1 MLATKLYNC
10 SKLHAIFHLY
20 FCNFSRRR
28 QLYYDNFA
36 SQGCRLRINVIK
48 APYLKGSVKGT
59 SGLRMDYSIGRGSF
73 ELCGHSNSLSWMGL
87 MRICRGESKTVVH
100 HLELVEYER

>member
-1 MLATKLYNC
+1 MPLNI
-10 SKLHAIFHLY
+10 S
-20 FCNFSRRR
+20 
-28 QLYYDNFA
+28 
-36 SQGCRLRINVIK
+36 RINGIK